1 MSKRFKVIIIT
12 LTLLTLISSNSNA
25 GNINFRIFSSGIKI
39 NRTVKS
45 KTEIRFE
52 NIIKQK
58 YDVSC
63 GSAALA
69 TIFNYYYDDKI
80 TEQEIIDTIKNFKN
94 MTTLKNS
101 SGFTLLDLKNA
112 AELYNYNA
120 YGLKGSI
127 EQIRNIDLP
136 MIVLINSP
144 QGPHFVVIK
153 NITDKQVNLADPA
166 LGNISLEIN
175 EFKKQWNGIVLA
187 IESKTNPG
195 RNNFSKN
202 NTPTVVGS
210 EKLVS
215 KLNGNWIKT
224 PVNFNEF

>member
-1 MSKRFKVIIIT
+1 MRKKIKLIIIIF
-12 LTLLTLISSNSNA
+12 TLLTLISSSTNA
-25 GNINFRIFSSGIKI
+25 GNINFNIISSGIKI

-45 KTEIRFE
+45 KTEIRFD

-94 MTTLKNS
+94 ISTLENS

-120 YGLKGSI
+120 YGLKGSLN
-127 EQIRNIDLP
+127 QIKNISLP
-136 MIVLINSP
+136 MIVLLNSP

-153 NITDKQVNLADPA
+153 NITDNQVNLADPA
-166 LGNISLEIN
+166 LGNITLEIN
-175 EFKKQWNGIVLA
+175 EFKEQWNNIVLA
-187 IESKTNPG
+187 IESKTKSG
-195 RNNFSKN
+195 RNNFSKK
-202 NTPTVVGS
+202 NTPKVVNPD
-210 EKLVS
+210 KLAN
-215 KLNGNWIKT
+215 KLSSTWIET

>member
-1 MSKRFKVIIIT
+1 MKKYIKITIIT
-12 LTLLTLISSNSNA
+12 LILLSLITNSSDA
-25 GNINFRIFSSGIKI
+25 GNVNFRVFSSGIKI

-52 NIIKQK
+52 NIVKQK

-69 TIFNYYYDDKI
+69 TIFNYYYDDEI
-80 TEQEIIDTIKNFKN
+80 TEQKIIDTIKNFKN
-94 MTTLKNS
+94 ISTLENS

-120 YGLKGSI
+120 YGLKGTLD
-127 EQIRNIDLP
+127 QIKNINLP
-136 MIVLINSP
+136 MIVLLNSP

-153 NITDKQVNLADPA
+153 NIRANQVDIADPA
-166 LGNISLEIN
+166 LGNISLKTN
-175 EFKKQWNGIVLA
+175 KFKEQWNNIVLA
-187 IESKTNPG
+187 IESKTTLG

-202 NTPTVVGS
+202 STPKVVNPD
-210 EKLVS
+210 KLVNE
-215 KLNGNWIKT
+215 LNDSWIDS
-224 PVNFNEF
+224 PVNFEEF